1 MTLGLSQDNS
11 KICLPEEQVQA
22 LFEDAQLLPICKE
35 EKELYKL
42 VILNRDTTVSIQD
55 SIIISLEKEISLQN
69 KLIKNSIDNLDWQ
82 TRVLYLLSGIV
93 LSGAI
98 FNY

>member
-1 MTLGLSQDNS
+1 LTLGLSQDNS

-69 KLIKNSIDNLDWQ
+69 KLIKDSIENLDWR
-82 TRVLYLLSGIV
+82 TRGLYLLFGIIISGTV
-93 LSGAI
+93 